1 MRKTTVRRGLAAGSA
16 FLSALAVTLVA
27 PTPAQAQRDRSCDS
41 YQSREVR
48 RGYLRVP
55 SRDGGELRC
64 RLERGDRGPG
74 VRVLKFALNQCYR
87 ADLSPNGRFDG
98 ETERALRRVQRRIG
112 DEGPAGVY
120 TGRTRRAGFEFTVF
134 ERRGGWD
141 PTGRCQSWRGGRW

>member
-27 PTPAQAQRDRSCDS
+27 PTPAQAQRDRTCDS

-55 SRDGGELRC
+55 SREGGELRC

-74 VRVLKFALNQCYR
+74 VRVLKFALNECYGAR
-87 ADLSPNGRFDG
+87 LWTNGRFDR

-112 DEGPAGVY
+112 DSGPEGVY
-120 TGRTRRAGFEFTVF
+120 TPRTRRAGFEFTVF
-134 ERRGGWD
+134 ERRGGWN
-141 PTGRCQSWRGGRW
+141 PAGWCREWRGGW